1 MCDRGAWKVYDR
13 REFSGAPGGDWV
25 HIEIS
30 NKYADDPDYYE
41 QKMAELL
48 RGKKPARKPA
58 AKKAAAPAYPRES
71 LREGSK
77 GDDVKLVQEKVGAT
91 PDGDFGP
98 KTEKSVKAWQADNT
112 ACCGPSD
119 GIVGPKT
126 WGSMLGSR
134 CAVVFLLAASLLW
147 LHCLSSLCSPRCLR
161 LRTR

>member
-1 MCDRGAWKVYDR
+1 MMDFLVENADVLEIEAVFDYYPKPHGRGWMCDRDAWRVYDR
-13 REFSGAPGGDWV
+13 KAFSGSPGGDWV

-48 RGKKPARKPA
+48 GGKKPARKPA
-58 AKKAAAPAYPRES
+58 AKKAAAPAYPGKS
-71 LREGSK
+71 LRKGSK
-77 GDDVKLVQEKVGAT
+77 GDDVKLVQEKVGAYV
-91 PDGDFGP
+91 DGDFGT

-126 WGSMLGSR
+126 WGCMFG
-134 CAVVFLLAASLLW
+134 
-147 LHCLSSLCSPRCLR
+147 
-161 LRTR
+161 